1 MRSGSH
7 DKCIL
12 VHSPFL
18 IMDKRDTFD
27 PLLRLHCHSK
37 PFSQHISDFM
47 LVPSPPCHVLFHDGI
62 EVLQWRQPPRR
73 PRCTPNHSGPP
84 PKAAPLTLTNAIGV
98 AVIHM
103 Q

>member
-47 LVPSPPCHVLFHDGI
+47 LVHARSFAALAMSYSTTALRFSNGDNHHGVLGVPPTTAAH
-62 EVLQWRQPPRR
+62 RPRPPR
-73 PRCTPNHSGPP
+73 
-84 PKAAPLTLTNAIGV
+84 
-98 AVIHM
+98 
-103 Q
+103 